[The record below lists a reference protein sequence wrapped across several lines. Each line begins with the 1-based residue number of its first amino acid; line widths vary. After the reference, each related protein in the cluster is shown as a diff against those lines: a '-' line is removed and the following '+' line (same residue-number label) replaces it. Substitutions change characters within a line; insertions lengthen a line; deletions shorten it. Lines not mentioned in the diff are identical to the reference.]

1 MLKDVLLAISDI
13 PEGSPI
19 TFQGIDD
26 IIGYILDWLIR
37 VSGTVMIIALVLTG
51 ILMLSSRGDPKRFE
65 AGKQMLKTTI
75 LGSAVIFGAGFILEL
90 IAVVLTGG
98 VNVQPVTDLVSYIV
112 DTLGNLLI
120 GLSGAAMVIA
130 LVVNGMQMITAG
142 QDQTKFTKARQ
153 SLANVLWGSA
163 VILGA
168 GLIINLLRAVFRPD
182 GLSLAPVIDLFS
194 YIVGAIGNFLIGLST
209 IVMVTFI
216 VISGMMMATAG
227 QDPVKFQKARKM
239 LVNVIWGSL
248 VIMGTG
254 VILNTIYAVITGEF
268 FCRLSIST
276 PWIGVCLW
284 Q

>member
-1 MLKDVLLAISDI
+1 MLKNVLLAVSDI
-13 PEGSPI
+13 PKGNPI

-26 IIGYILDWLIR
+26 IIGFILDWLIR

-75 LGSAVIFGAGFILEL
+75 WGSAVIFGAGFILEL
-90 IAVVLTGG
+90 IAVVFTGG

-209 IVMVTFI
+209 IVMITFI

-227 QDPVKFQKARKM
+227 QDPAKFQKARKM

-248 VIMGTG
+248 VIMGSG